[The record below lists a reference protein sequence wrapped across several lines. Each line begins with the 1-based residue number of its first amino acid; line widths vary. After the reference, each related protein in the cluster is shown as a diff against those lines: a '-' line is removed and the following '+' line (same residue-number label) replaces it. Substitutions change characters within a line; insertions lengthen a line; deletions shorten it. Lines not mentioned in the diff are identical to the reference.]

1 MGIPIVIPAYEPDE
15 NLLILC
21 RSLVENHMEDIVV
34 VDDGSSAAYR
44 PVFEAVQKECRC
56 IILKHAVNLG
66 KGRALKDAFNFL
78 LNERKDLVGCV
89 TADSDGQHT
98 VKDIKKCMEALE
110 QNKSCFV
117 LGCRDFNRPDVPFK
131 SRFGNKLT
139 QKVCKG
145 LCGIAVTDTQT
156 GLRAIPK
163 EFMEYLLN
171 TAGERFEFET
181 NMLVESRGR
190 VKIEEV
196 RIETVYDSKTEHK
209 THFDPVKDSIRI
221 YKIFGSIFF
230 KFMLSSFSS
239 SILDILLFSLF
250 CPVFQAVAPLWY
262 AAAATV
268 LARVV
273 SAVYNYLLNYKLVFK
288 SSENHSQSAV
298 KYFALALVQ
307 MCMSALLVT
316 AGIGIFSIF
325 EEITVKIAVDI
336 VLFFI
341 SYKIQNRYIF
351 K

>member
-1 MGIPIVIPAYEPDE
+1 
-15 NLLILC
+15 
-21 RSLVENHMEDIVV
+21 
-34 VDDGSSAAYR
+34 
-44 PVFEAVQKECRC
+44 
-56 IILKHAVNLG
+56 
-66 KGRALKDAFNFL
+66 
-78 LNERKDLVGCV
+78 
-89 TADSDGQHT
+89 
-98 VKDIKKCMEALE
+98 
-110 QNKSCFV
+110 
-117 LGCRDFNRPDVPFK
+117 
-131 SRFGNKLT
+131 
-139 QKVCKG
+139 
-145 LCGIAVTDTQT
+145 
-156 GLRAIPK
+156 
-163 EFMEYLLN
+163 
-171 TAGERFEFET
+171 
-181 NMLVESRGR
+181 MLVESRGR

-239 SILDILLFSLF
+239 SILDILLFSFF
-250 CPVFQAVAPLWY
+250 CPVFKAVIPLWY

-273 SAVYNYLLNYKLVFK
+273 SALYNYLLNYKLVFK
-288 SSENHSQSAV
+288 SSEKHSQSAV

-316 AGIGIFSIF
+316 AGISIFSIF

-341 SYKIQNRYIF
+341 SYKIQNSYIF